1 MERALGS
8 VPVTLPG
15 GGRDWRGQDA
25 LLLLEQPWRG
35 EGPSSVTTGKA
46 TLRSQ
51 AAPRSPKL
59 KASRFLSRSW
69 DTPITVETPR
79 TQGHH
84 GRKTRE
90 TWRWGA
96 GPLKA
101 AAPPPR
107 EPCVT
112 QLSSTGHTGCTA
124 RRKGTRSCPVWT
136 ESPDYVGT
144 ASGGRLGGGDLS
156 LFGLRGRAEALSG
169 PTPWGPG

>member
-101 AAPPPR
+101 AAPPPPQGALCHPAQFHR
-107 EPCVT
+107 THRLHGQAEGDPLLPSVDGEPGLC
-112 QLSSTGHTGCTA
+112 GDCF
-124 RRKGTRSCPVWT
+124 RRAAG
-136 ESPDYVGT
+136 
-144 ASGGRLGGGDLS
+144 
-156 LFGLRGRAEALSG
+156 RGRPESVWATGAG
-169 PTPWGPG
+169 